1 MFGYVSLGGQKFEAF
16 LWEDE
21 EPEWHDCVIL
31 YTEKALKHQIVSLH
45 FRVPAERVFLDDK
58 VRENLTST
66 STAIA
71 DKCKAK
77 LENNERIGKR
87 VSFALPELMLALGDE
102 PLFSDSESPLLEMEP
117 TTNLSEEEMAMEVEL
132 MLSRMESGTPM
143 PEEGIDLCDGAMLY
157 QSYEAETF
165 GGRMIDCKAPE
176 EVVGGSSLRQGST
189 LKLHLLNKQFFL
201 DSPEVSLTPM
211 LPTMPSN
218 FRNGPLDGEDFIPT
232 DIEMSNCGDSFHRK
246 EETLSNIVYHQCL
259 EFEEQV
265 HKRGLKK
272 FSTAPDLGDL
282 VDEPNDDLP
291 PMDDEPS
298 LGHRQAAFVS
308 TRGKEREIWATYRE
322 EITATW
328 RAELKELC
336 EDLFTE
342 AAHTGA

>member
-31 YTEKALKHQIVSLH
+31 YTKKALEHQIVSLH

-71 DKCKAK
+71 DKCKTK

-87 VSFALPELMLALGDE
+87 VSFALPELMLALGDK
-102 PLFSDSESPLLEMEP
+102 PLFSDTESPLLEMEP

-143 PEEGIDLCDGAMLY
+143 PEEGIDLCDGAMLW

-189 LKLHLLNKQFFL
+189 L
-201 DSPEVSLTPM
+201 SLTPM
-211 LPTMPSN
+211 LPSMPSN

-272 FSTAPDLGDL
+272 FSTAPDLGD
-282 VDEPNDDLP
+282 EPNDDLP

-298 LGHRQAAFVS
+298 LGDRQAAFVS

-336 EDLFTE
+336 EDLRRQSMKFWFGSYNSLFTE
-342 AAHTGA
+342 AAHMGA